1 MTDQDK
7 LTTASEIALKKG
19 LRVLQGFRLE
29 DTDQGHVAALL
40 AFMAPGRGTKWVDL
54 GCGFGEPA
62 KLMKELRPDLMFWL
76 VNNNTFQLSKCP
88 PDMPTFCCDMH
99 DMSFDPGEFDGAM
112 FLYSLCHADDFVV
125 ALREAARVVR
135 PGGKLFVYDYVRFDG
150 DDALAHQHLNAR
162 FIPFDMLR
170 AVARAGDWDLESFV
184 LPRGSDAVFRSLMP
198 NQHLYN
204 LIFKGLRPILWKA
217 VRR

>member
-88 PDMPTFCCDMH
+88 SDMPTFCYDMH
-99 DMSFDPGEFDGAM
+99 DMPFDPGEFDGAM

>member
-1 MTDQDK
+1 MIDQNK
-7 LTTASEIALKKG
+7 LNEASEQAHKVG

-40 AFMAPGRGTKWVDL
+40 NFMDPGKGTKWVDI

-62 KLMKELRPDLMFWL
+62 KLMKELRPDLLFWL

-88 PDMPTFCCDMH
+88 TDMPTFCCDMH
-99 DMSFDPGEFDGAM
+99 DLPFDRAEFDGAM
-112 FLYSLCHADDFVV
+112 FLYSLCHADDFVIV
-125 ALREAARVVR
+125 LREASRVVR
-135 PGGKLFVYDYVRFDG
+135 PGGKLFVYDYVRFEG
-150 DDALAHQHLNAR
+150 DDQLSMDHLNAR

-170 AVARAGDWDLESFV
+170 AMARAGDWDLESFQ

-198 NQHLYN
+198 NQYLYAQ
-204 LIFKGLRPILWKA
+204 IFRGIRPVMWKA
-217 VRR
+217 TRK